1 MTIDFKDKV
10 AIVTGAGGGLGRS
23 HALELSKRGAKVVV
37 NDLGGSVDGSGGSS
51 EAAEKVVKEIIS
63 SGGQAI
69 SNGSSVTDDKGV
81 KLMIDQTINEYGKI
95 DILINNAG
103 ILIDKSFSKMEIN
116 DFEKVLNVHLL
127 GSVKPTKAVWEIMKE
142 QNYGRIIV
150 TSSSS
155 GLYGNFGQTNYG
167 AAKLG
172 LVGFM
177 NTLKLEGQKYNVHVN
192 ALTPVAY
199 TRMTANLMPPEAENL
214 LTPESVT
221 PAAIYLVSDE
231 APNGIIL
238 CAGAIGT
245 PHLLQVSG
253 VGEAEYLKSI
263 GIEPLFEIKNVG
275 EDLQDHYAVRVA
287 NKISTPI
294 SLNEKASGFNL
305 VSEII
310 KWFISKKGLISYSPA
325 HVGAF
330 LKSSPRIDF
339 PDLQFVFTPASYT
352 EGMIGKLQNFPG
364 ITCGVWQSRPLSK
377 GYVRASSNKI
387 SDPPLIQPNYLKE
400 KIDQDVLIEGVKIC
414 RSLLDTS
421 TMKKI
426 SVCETLPGDNIKSD
440 EEILDF
446 IRNKGATV

>member
-51 EAAEKVVKEIIS
+51 DAAEKVVKEIIS

-69 SNGSSVTDDKGV
+69 SNGSSVTDDNGV
-81 KLMIDQTINEYGKI
+81 KLMIDQTIDEYGRI

-116 DFEKVLNVHLL
+116 DFEKVLNVHLM
-127 GSVKPTKAVWEIMKE
+127 GTVKPTKAVWEIMKE
-142 QNYGRIIV
+142 QNYGRILV

-221 PAAIYLVSDE
+221 PAAIYLVSHE
-231 APNGIIL
+231 APNGTIL
-238 CAGAIGT
+238 CAGAGVYS
-245 PHLLQVSG
+245 VSKIMESDG
-253 VGEAEYLKSI
+253 LSLGLNATAEDI
-263 GIEPLFEIKNVG
+263 VNNWE
-275 EDLQDHYAVRVA
+275 
-287 NKISTPI
+287 KISNFNEAKSYNMGGEQTGKVF
-294 SLNEKASGFNL
+294 EKAM
-305 VSEII
+305 ET
-310 KWFISKKGLISYSPA
+310 
-325 HVGAF
+325 
-330 LKSSPRIDF
+330 ID
-339 PDLQFVFTPASYT
+339 
-352 EGMIGKLQNFPG
+352 K
-364 ITCGVWQSRPLSK
+364 
-377 GYVRASSNKI
+377 
-387 SDPPLIQPNYLKE
+387 
-400 KIDQDVLIEGVKIC
+400 
-414 RSLLDTS
+414 
-421 TMKKI
+421 
-426 SVCETLPGDNIKSD
+426 
-440 EEILDF
+440 
-446 IRNKGATV
+446 